1 MSDSRYQEV
10 CLRFLLFTTP
20 TYIVFFLVLWFVRYL
35 NYDNFSNTVFIV
47 SIAHM
52 VIAQLSYVSIV
63 KLKKPVL
70 KSDLFI
76 MLWSM
81 VLSNIV
87 LFSYWIVWLDNTRM
101 MLYMLAPMSSVALFS
116 IASLRQAVR
125 FNILQTLCFYAA
137 LFFSVIRSNP
147 ENVLYSAGLD
157 LIYITV
163 LFIMCIWLS
172 SIAATHAHLKFER
185 DAIVQ
190 RLRGMTTA
198 ALESDVVD
206 ASANKLTESSQQ
218 SSLIAATQQQAAEQ
232 LATTVEELSAN
243 SQQNAEQARKT
254 LIALKKTENQV
265 SDSHDDITQLVQSID
280 SVRDSG
286 EQIKSINAV
295 IDDIAY
301 QTNLLSLNAMIEAS
315 RSGDEGSGFK
325 VVALEVRKLAERAA
339 DAAKD
344 INNLLDHNRQSIE
357 KGVMLSAQ
365 TLASFETIK
374 QDILPL
380 ANAMQSVADASHEQS
395 YSIEQ
400 LSGIAH
406 EIEGSSQSMQ
416 KLAADTKITATELKH
431 SSQTLSEMIAQLEQK
446 KN

>member
-1 MSDSRYQEV
+1 MSDTRYQSV

-20 TYIVFFLVLWFVRYL
+20 TYMFFFLVLGLIRYV
-35 NYDNFSNTVFIV
+35 NYDSFSNTVLMI

-52 VIAQLSYVSIV
+52 VIAQLSYVAIV

-70 KSDLFI
+70 KSDLYT

-101 MLYMLAPMSSVALFS
+101 LLYMLAPMSSVALFS
-116 IASLRQAVR
+116 IATLRQAVR

-137 LFFSVIRSNP
+137 LLFSVTRANP

-172 SIAATHAHLKFER
+172 SIAATHAHLKLER
-185 DAIVQ
+185 DSIVKK
-190 RLRGMTTA
+190 LRGMTAA

-206 ASANKLTESSQQ
+206 ASAIKLTESSQQ
-218 SSLIAATQQQAAEQ
+218 TSLIAATQQRAAEQ

-243 SQQNAEQARKT
+243 SQQNADQAQKT
-254 LIALKKTENQV
+254 LIALKNTENQV
-265 SDSHDDITQLVQSID
+265 TNSHEDITQLVQSID

-315 RSGDEGSGFK
+315 RSGEEGSGFK
-325 VVALEVRKLAERAA
+325 VVALEVRKLAERSTE
-339 DAAKD
+339 AAKG
-344 INNLLDHNRQSIE
+344 INNLLVSNRQSIE
-357 KGVMLSAQ
+357 RGVMLSAQ
-365 TLASFETIK
+365 TLANFEAIK

-380 ANAMQSVADASHEQS
+380 ASAMQSVADASHEQS
-395 YSIEQ
+395 HSIEQ
-400 LSGIAH
+400 LSGITN
-406 EIEGSSQSMQ
+406 EIEGSAQNMQ
-416 KLAADTKITATELKH
+416 KMADDTKITATELKH
-431 SSQTLSEMIAQLEQK
+431 SSQMLSEMIAQLEGRK
-446 KN
+446 A